1 MDWRAV
7 VCNHVP
13 EVPGTVRSGAWQ
25 DSGLVD
31 AGGKG
36 SYRVGGVFLSAERH
50 RAGGGIRRC
59 CLNSSGGEVEA
70 YLRRG
75 SRWRSGVAQP
85 AGRGVRGAKGF
96 SSLRL
101 LGTVIALRYFFN
113 CPLKSVI
120 DIQME
125 GFRER

>member
-1 MDWRAV
+1 M
-7 VCNHVP
+7 C
-13 EVPGTVRSGAWQ
+13 SGAWQ
-25 DSGLVD
+25 DSGVVD
-31 AGGKG
+31 AEGGK
-36 SYRVGGVFLSAERH
+36 AE
-50 RAGGGIRRC
+50 A
-59 CLNSSGGEVEA
+59 LV
-70 YLRRG
+70 RRG
-75 SRWRSGVAQP
+75 VALGRSGVAQP